1 MKLSEAEWQIMNA
14 LWQQYPASARELTE
28 RLPKDVKWAYT
39 TVKTMLSRLV
49 VKNAVSESK
58 RGNTSMYEPLVTRK
72 GARLTAI
79 RNLMNQAFD
88 GAVGSLMHFLVEEQ
102 TLSDR
107 ERLEL
112 IKLLGEEEKKQ

>member
-14 LWQQYPASARELTE
+14 LWQQHPASARELTE
-28 RLPKDVKWAYT
+28 RLPKDVSWAYT

-102 TLSDR
+102 TLSEK
-107 ERLEL
+107 ERLQL